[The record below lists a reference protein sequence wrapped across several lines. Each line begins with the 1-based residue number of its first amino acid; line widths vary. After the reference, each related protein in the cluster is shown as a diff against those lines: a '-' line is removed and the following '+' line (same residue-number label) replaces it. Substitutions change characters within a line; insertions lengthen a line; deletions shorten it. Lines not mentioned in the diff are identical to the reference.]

1 MPNIL
6 DGGNGTALG
15 LLDAARTSYK
25 GIGLSPRARAMTSN
39 YLNQSTSGLNSIL
52 SFGIAQNADINSLMQ
67 KIKAIRASLPQS
79 QISEDVLPADA
90 EAADNGNAA
99 AGANGTNVDTTA

>member
-25 GIGLSPRARAMTSN
+25 GIGLSRRARAMTSN
-39 YLNQSTSGLNSIL
+39 YLNQSSSGLNSIL

-67 KIKAIRASLPQS
+67 KIRAIRASLPQS
-79 QISEDVLPADA
+79 QISPDVLAAD
-90 EAADNGNAA
+90 AADNGQAA
-99 AGANGTNVDTTA
+99 AGANGSNVDTTA